1 MTKQS
6 SFNRRELG
14 LIAANVGIAALASS
28 ALGIGQSVWA
38 QDKTKVLLGNFPSA
52 NQINFSKAT
61 GSMQKA
67 MGDKVNVEY
76 VGVASGGQIL
86 TAMAGNS
93 MDLCNIGCT
102 PMAVGIANGLPVSMV
117 YMHKAL
123 KDDECLIVRK
133 DAGIKTLGDLKG
145 KKIGCPFNTS
155 VHFALIA
162 GLKTV
167 GLTASDVKLINLK
180 GDGILPAWQRK
191 DIDAAYIWNPVLGKL
206 TEADG
211 IVIFTTGDL
220 VATGTAMFDA
230 IVVRDAFKESHPDL
244 VLAYLKELNRI
255 NLIYREKP
263 TEVADVLSPYLQ
275 LPREVPLTI
284 AKQTYTITPQ
294 EMLTDTWM
302 GEPGSKTSGVARSL
316 AAQAEFLKE
325 ADQIR
330 AVPPDFS
337 KFVDN
342 SFVAKMV

>member
-1 MTKQS
+1 
-6 SFNRRELG
+6 
-14 LIAANVGIAALASS
+14 
-28 ALGIGQSVWA
+28 
-38 QDKTKVLLGNFPSA
+38 
-52 NQINFSKAT
+52 
-61 GSMQKA
+61 
-67 MGDKVNVEY
+67 
-76 VGVASGGQIL
+76 
-86 TAMAGNS
+86 
-93 MDLCNIGCT
+93 
-102 PMAVGIANGLPVSMV
+102 MAVGLANGLPVSMV

-123 KDDECLIVRK
+123 KDDECLAVRK
-133 DAGIKTLGDLKG
+133 DAGIKTLADLKG
-145 KKIGCPFNTS
+145 KKVGCPFNTS

-180 GDGILPAWQRK
+180 SDGILPAWQRK
-191 DIDAAYIWNPVLGKL
+191 DIDAAYIWNPILGKL

-211 IVIFTTGDL
+211 VIIFTTGDL

-230 IVVRDAFKESHPDL
+230 IVVRNAFKESHPDL

-263 TEVADVLSPYLQ
+263 NEVADVLSPYLQ
-275 LPREVPLTI
+275 VAREVPLTI

-302 GEPGSKTSGVARSL
+302 GKPGAKTSGVVRSL